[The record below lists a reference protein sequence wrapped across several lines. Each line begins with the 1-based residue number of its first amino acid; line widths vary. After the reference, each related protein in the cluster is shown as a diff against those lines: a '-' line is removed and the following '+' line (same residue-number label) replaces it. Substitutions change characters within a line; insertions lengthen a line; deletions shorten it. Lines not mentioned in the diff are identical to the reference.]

1 MTKLNKQNI
10 SQQKISLKDYFS
22 QREDEDYCFAEKLV
36 PKKKK
41 IWAKKKTKTLGQSGN
56 VHMIKIFRSDYNL
69 IKGMANKKT

>member
-41 IWAKKKTKTLGQSGN
+41 DLSKKKKKNIGTKWERTHDKN
-56 VHMIKIFRSDYNL
+56 I
-69 IKGMANKKT
+69 